1 MSALISITGL
11 TKKYAKDTVLD
22 DVSLTVSAGQI
33 FGLLGPN
40 GAGKT
45 TCLQALLGLTSYQ
58 GDIDVLGYNPAKDRV
73 KMLSEVAYIADVAIL
88 PKWMK
93 VQQTI
98 AYMAAVHPKFNR
110 TKALA
115 FLAKTNI
122 GLSTKIKNL
131 SKGMITQVH
140 LALILAVDAK
150 VLVLDEPT
158 LGLDLL
164 TRRQFYD
171 HLLEDFYRSDKCILI
186 TTHQIEEIEH
196 ILTDIA
202 FIQEGKLVMTASL
215 KQLQQRFSCLSVT
228 AEQKQAALE
237 LKPLYTHSQMGL
249 TSMIFDSADHSQLS
263 ELGTVSTPTLAEIF
277 IASVSGSPPTA
288 SIDAI
293 HNPGGSL

>member
-11 TKKYAKDTVLD
+11 TKKYSQETVLD
-22 DVSLTVSAGQI
+22 DISLTVNAGQI

-98 AYMAAVHPKFNR
+98 AYMAAVHPKFNQA
-110 TKALA
+110 KALD

-122 GLSTKIKNL
+122 SLKTKIKNL

-171 HLLEDFYRSDKCILI
+171 HLLEDFYQSDKCILI

-202 FIQEGKLVMTASL
+202 FIQEGKLAMTASI
-215 KQLQQRFSCLSVT
+215 KQLQQRFCCLSVT
-228 AEQKQAALE
+228 ADNKELALQFN
-237 LKPLYTHSQMGL
+237 PLYIHSQMGV
-249 TSMIFDSADHSQLS
+249 TSMIFDSVNTGKLS
-263 ELGTVSTPTLAEIF
+263 ELGTLSTPTLAEIF
-277 IASVSGSPPTA
+277 IASVSGAQSPNTSDITQLQGA
-288 SIDAI
+288 T
-293 HNPGGSL
+293 L

>member
-1 MSALISITGL
+1 MSALISISGL
-11 TKKYAKDTVLD
+11 TKKYSKDTVLN
-22 DVSLTVSAGQI
+22 DVSLTVHAGQI

-98 AYMAAVHPKFNR
+98 AYMAGVHPKFNQA
-110 TKALA
+110 KALD

-122 GLSTKIKNL
+122 SLSAKIKNL
-131 SKGMITQVH
+131 SKGMVTQVH

-171 HLLEDFYRSDKCILI
+171 HLLEDFYQSDKCILI

-202 FIQEGKLVMTASL
+202 FIQEGKIVMTASL
-215 KQLQQRFSCLSVT
+215 KQLQQRFCCHRV
-228 AEQKQAALE
+228 AADNKEAAQQLNT
-237 LKPLYTHSQMGL
+237 LYTHSQMGL
-249 TSMIFDSADHSQLS
+249 TSMIFDNTNSTQLS

-277 IASVSGSPPTA
+277 IASVSGSQPTNTSA
-288 SIDAI
+288 DI
-293 HNPGGSL
+293 NNQGGSV